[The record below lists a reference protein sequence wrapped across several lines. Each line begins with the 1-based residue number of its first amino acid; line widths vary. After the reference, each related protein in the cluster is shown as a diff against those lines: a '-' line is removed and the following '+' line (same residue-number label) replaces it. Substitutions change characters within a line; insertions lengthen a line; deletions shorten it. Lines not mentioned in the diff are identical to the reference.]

1 VSINDRLKANRERY
15 GRKLEQVRAYL
26 DSDEDA
32 NRKGAA
38 WAEAYAEVERV
49 ERLGESLGFGDAPIQ
64 EPPELRG
71 YVQEASQA

>member
-1 VSINDRLKANRERY
+1 MSINDRLKANRGRF

-38 WAEAYAEVERV
+38 WAEA
-49 ERLGESLGFGDAPIQ
+49 S
-64 EPPELRG
+64 
-71 YVQEASQA
+71 